1 MLTANTQFWRKLPF
15 VAKYAFFVLFF
26 GLKICVCAIFY
37 AFSISGGLHMAK
49 RNNKNSKTFREKNW
63 EGVCL
68 GHFLENHPA
77 ASEIPAIF

>member
-1 MLTANTQFWRKLPF
+1 MKGCENVTVKRNILIRGFN
-15 VAKYAFFVLFF
+15 FFLNLKV
-26 GLKICVCAIFY
+26 GL
-37 AFSISGGLHMAK
+37 GLHMAR